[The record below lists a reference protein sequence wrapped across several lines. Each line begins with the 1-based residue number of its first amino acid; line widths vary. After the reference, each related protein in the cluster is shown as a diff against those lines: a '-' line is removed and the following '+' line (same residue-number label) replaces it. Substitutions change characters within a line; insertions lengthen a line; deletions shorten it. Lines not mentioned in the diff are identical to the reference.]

1 MAKLIAKQADSN
13 LTEAE
18 AIRQAKDGDAAAFE
32 YLYKANCRR
41 VYSVMSGCGG
51 SGSSAQSNRGT
62 ASIMV
67 SAQSGTLSHTTIVRV
82 TVQ

>member
-1 MAKLIAKQADSN
+1 L
-13 LTEAE
+13 
-18 AIRQAKDGDAAAFE
+18 AIG
-32 YLYKANCRR
+32 
-41 VYSVMSGCGG
+41 GCGG

-62 ASIMV
+62 ASIII

>member
-1 MAKLIAKQADSN
+1 L
-13 LTEAE
+13 
-18 AIRQAKDGDAAAFE
+18 
-32 YLYKANCRR
+32 
-41 VYSVMSGCGG
+41 VMSGCGG